1 MAAPTPASIPRSI
14 TARAILLFTIST
26 VVQCAVL
33 VAAPS
38 QLAAGTTGRH
48 LFSTFEMLLVLGLAA
63 LGWRIVAWARSEQS
77 DPLVRRAAEL
87 CFASLVLCAVG
98 DLINR
103 NYLEQSFQWD
113 DVVRHSYL
121 ITSIWAFLPGYAVVV
136 WANRTVTRHAVP
148 ARAAA
153 ATVGIAVVVGLGA
166 FAGNRVA
173 GMGGYPSAMVL
184 AYTVV
189 LTVLAASTLWLVR
202 VFGWEA
208 ALVPVLGCLLAVV
221 ADLLI
226 GTWWIAEDRYPVV
239 EHANWIIYF
248 ASLAMIQQLPSVV
261 ATRRS
266 T

>member
-1 MAAPTPASIPRSI
+1 MAAARIPSSI
-14 TARAILLFTIST
+14 TARVVLLVTIST

-33 VAAPS
+33 VAAPE
-38 QLAAGTTGRH
+38 QLDAGTTGRH
-48 LFSTFEMLLVLGLAA
+48 LFSTFEMALVVALAV
-63 LGWRIVAWARSEQS
+63 LGWRIVRWSRTQQA

-148 ARAAA
+148 RPT
-153 ATVGIAVVVGLGA
+153 ATVSVGAAVVVGLVA
-166 FAGNRVA
+166 FAGNRVP
-173 GMGGYPSAMVL
+173 GMGAYPSAMVL

-189 LTVLAASTLWLVR
+189 LTVLAASTIWLLR
-202 VFGWEA
+202 AFGWEA
-208 ALVPVLGCLLAVV
+208 SIVPVLGCLLAVV

-261 ATRRS
+261 ATRR
-266 T
+266 TG

>member
-1 MAAPTPASIPRSI
+1 MAAAAIPRSI
-14 TARAILLFTIST
+14 TARVVLLVTIST

-33 VAAPS
+33 VAAPK
-38 QLAAGTTGRH
+38 QLDAGTTGRH
-48 LFSTFEMLLVLGLAA
+48 LFSTLEMALVVALAV
-63 LGWRIVAWARSEQS
+63 LGWRILRWARAEQS

-153 ATVGIAVVVGLGA
+153 VTVGAAAVVGVVA
-166 FAGNRVA
+166 FAGNRVS
-173 GMGGYPSAMVL
+173 GMGAYPSAMVL

-189 LTVLAASTLWLVR
+189 LTVLAASTIWLIR
-202 VFGWEA
+202 TFGWEA
-208 ALVPVLGCLLAVV
+208 SIVPVLGCLLAVV

-261 ATRRS
+261 ATRRRA
-266 T
+266 